1 MHYYKLLYIGA
12 YKLPESIITMNSL
25 LKKKKEDWIING
37 NL

>member
-12 YKLPESIITMNSL
+12 KVTWKYNYNEFIV
-25 LKKKKEDWIING
+25 KKKEEEDWIING

>member
-12 YKLPESIITMNSL
+12 KVTWKYNYNEFIV
-25 LKKKKEDWIING
+25 KKKREDWIING